1 VRGLGETWGLHIYAA
16 LVKNLRGV
24 IYSCLSGKEL
34 AERLSWLKKRFRY
47 RRLGIT
53 PSLLGKHR
61 EVAGRFMGSPLVE
74 LRNPFPGLDELLSA
88 YEELTGLSPAV
99 LETYCYSSIFVSPLL
114 ILGRDCARELAPLV
128 VDVVRVEKELTD
140 KDYKLHMRIAD
151 YTVLDFYPWAT
162 ASARQALLAL
172 AQGLGVTDI
181 LEERRRRIAQDRRRY
196 WRVMSEGGRDFLLYL
211 DLLPLLVERAGP
223 KEPRAL
229 LQGREELVPATLA
242 IISAVV
248 VP

>member
-1 VRGLGETWGLHIYAA
+1 MSEAWGLHIYAA

-24 IYSCLSGKEL
+24 IYSCLSGEEL

-47 RRLGIT
+47 RRLGVT
-53 PSLLGKHR
+53 PSLLGAHK
-61 EVAGRFMGSPLVE
+61 EVVDRFMGSPLVE

-88 YEELTGLSPAV
+88 YEELTGLSQAV
-99 LETYCYSSIFVSPLL
+99 LEAYCYSSIFVSPLL
-114 ILGRDCARELAPLV
+114 VLGRDCARELAPLV
-128 VDVVRVEKELTD
+128 VDVVRVGRDLTD

-162 ASARQALLAL
+162 ASARQALMAL
-172 AQGLGVTDI
+172 AQGLGAADI
-181 LEERRRRIAQDRRRY
+181 LEERRRRIAQDKRRY

-211 DLLPLLVERAGP
+211 DLLPLLAERAGP
-223 KEPRAL
+223 EELRAL

-242 IISAVV
+242 IISAVA

>member
-1 VRGLGETWGLHIYAA
+1 MGQTWGLHIYAA

-24 IYSCLSGKEL
+24 IYSCLSGEEL

-47 RRLGIT
+47 RRLGVT
-53 PSLLGKHR
+53 PSLLRAHG
-61 EVAGRFMGSPLVE
+61 EIAGRFMGSPLVE
-74 LRNPFPGLDELLSA
+74 LRNPFPGLEELLSA
-88 YEELTGLSPAV
+88 YEELTDLSPAV
-99 LETYCYSSIFVSPLL
+99 LEAYCYSSIFVSPLL
-114 ILGRDCARELAPLV
+114 VLGQDCARELAPLV
-128 VDVVRVEKELTD
+128 VDAVRVGRELTD

-172 AQGLGVTDI
+172 AQGLEAASL
-181 LEERRRRIAQDRRRY
+181 LEERRRRVAQDTRRY

-211 DLLPLLVERAGP
+211 DLLPLLAEGAGP
-223 KEPRAL
+223 EEVRAL
-229 LQGREELVPATLA
+229 LRGREELVPATLA